1 MVLLPLGSLV
11 VCSFCTPESPTL
23 TIYLMKY
30 LLTLVRRWYS
40 EREIGISTERE
51 YVSETKRYLEHSL
64 LIAYDH
70 DEEEFCFGDT

>member
-1 MVLLPLGSLV
+1 
-11 VCSFCTPESPTL
+11 
-23 TIYLMKY
+23 MKY
-30 LLTLVRRWYS
+30 LLTLERRWYS
-40 EREIGISTERE
+40 EREIGISTERERE